1 MKAAIYCRLS
11 KEDEDKIGESES
23 IQNQK
28 SMLLQYALEKGFD
41 IYQIYSDEDYSG
53 IDRNRPAFN
62 SMIQAASEHKF
73 DVVLAKTQSR
83 FTRDMELVENT
94 CTGSLLSGA
103 FGSLLSLTMWIQTI
117 LRIKNLVRSMA

>member
-62 SMIQAASEHKF
+62 P
-73 DVVLAKTQSR
+73 VLPGIWNWWKSI
-83 FTRDMELVENT
+83 
-94 CTGSLLSGA
+94 CTESSWSGA
-103 FGSLLSLTMWIQTI
+103 SASLRW
-117 LRIKNLVRSMA
+117 